1 MTGRQALRTCQ
12 TENLER
18 LPQINYIDVG
28 RHPRNFHI
36 ESNAF
41 NLLESNDSL
50 AHPRAVDKWFQAS
63 PKL

>member
-1 MTGRQALRTCQ
+1 VS
-12 TENLER
+12 ENLER
-18 LPQINYIDVG
+18 LPHINYIDVG
-28 RHPRNFHI
+28 RHPQNFHI

-50 AHPRAVDKWFQAS
+50 AHPGAVDKWFQAS